1 MINTLKFIL
10 THPLNRGRPISTLVR
25 YASWQLRSRLQDEV
39 VVDWIEGTRLV
50 ARNGMTGATG
60 NIYCGLHEFAD
71 MAFVLHAL
79 GPDDLFVDVGAN
91 IGSYSIL
98 ASGVVGAQSIAIE
111 PDPGTAESLAR
122 NVEVNALTDHVEIV
136 RTAVGAEEGE
146 IVFTSG
152 RDTMNRIATSAD
164 KDRQVV
170 PLRKLDDILEGK
182 DPVVIKMDV
191 EGFEH
196 EALRGALE
204 TLKNPSL
211 VAIQLETVDDE
222 SRALIE
228 GAGFQEF
235 SYDPQTRT
243 LHKGP
248 SIGMFNQLFVRGV
261 QELVERLQATPQRR
275 VNRSLI

>member
-1 MINTLKFIL
+1 MFNTLRFIL
-10 THPLNRGRPISTLVR
+10 SHPLNRGRPLLTLLR
-25 YASWQLRSRLQDEV
+25 YFGWQIRSRLQDEV

-79 GPDDLFVDVGAN
+79 GPEDLFVDVGAN

-98 ASGVVGAQSIAIE
+98 ASGVAGAQSIAIE
-111 PDPGTAESLAR
+111 PDPSTAKSLAR
-122 NVEVNALTDHVEIV
+122 NIEVNALSDKVEIV

-146 IVFTSG
+146 IIFTAG

-182 DPVVIKMDV
+182 NPVVIKMDV
-191 EGFEH
+191 EGFER

-204 TLKNPSL
+204 TLINPSL

-222 SRALIE
+222 SRAWIE
-228 GAGFQEF
+228 GAGFQAF

-243 LHKGP
+243 LHKGA
-248 SIGMFNQLFVRGV
+248 SIAMFNQLYVRGAK
-261 QELVERLQATPQRR
+261 ELTERLQAAPKRR
-275 VNRSLI
+275 VSRSLI

>member
-10 THPLNRGRPISTLVR
+10 NHPLNRGRPISTLAR

-79 GPDDLFVDVGAN
+79 GPNDLFVDVGAN

-98 ASGVVGAQSIAIE
+98 ASGVAGAKSIAIE
-111 PDPGTAESLAR
+111 PDPGTAKNLVR
-122 NVEVNALTDHVEIV
+122 NIEVNALADKVEIV
-136 RTAVGAEEGE
+136 RTAIGAEEGE
-146 IVFTSG
+146 IVFTTG
-152 RDTMNRIATSAD
+152 RDTMNRVATRAD
-164 KDRQVV
+164 KDQQVV
-170 PLRKLDDILEGK
+170 PLRKLDDILKGK
-182 DPVVIKMDV
+182 NPVVIKMDV
-191 EGFEH
+191 EGFER

-211 VAIQLETVDDE
+211 VAIQLETVDDD
-222 SRALIE
+222 SRAWIE
-228 GAGFQEF
+228 GAGFEVF

-243 LHKGP
+243 LHKGA
-248 SIGMFNQLFVRGV
+248 SIAMFNQLYVRGAK
-261 QELVERLQATPQRR
+261 ELAERLQAAPKRR
-275 VNRSLI
+275 VSRSLI